1 MNNTRA
7 ATLNT
12 QYQAFDTQMGNCR
25 KCAALFARFPADPRN
40 GPAHAVPRP
49 IVSGIRPRPVM
60 LIGQAPGLTEYE
72 TGKPFQGDAGQGIRS
87 IFNDLGLPLSRFDSL
102 VYSSAVIK
110 CFPGSKLTLRA
121 GKVRED
127 VLPSAEMIHNC
138 QPFFE
143 GQIQLADPQVVVTLG
158 GLPLKTYLKLTGRR
172 VTEGRLERFVGQQE
186 NWNGRTVI
194 FFPHTSGTSRWL
206 NEPANRRLF
215 QQAKA
220 LLRTELI
227 ERGITTP

>member
-1 MNNTRA
+1 MNNQYKTFDEQMRNCNKC
-7 ATLNT
+7 ATLFS
-12 QYQAFDTQMGNCR
+12 QY
-25 KCAALFARFPADPRN
+25 PVDPRKVSV
-40 GPAHAVPRP
+40 HTVPRP
-49 IVSGIRPRPVM
+49 IVSGVRPRPVM

-87 IFNDLGLPLSRFDSL
+87 IFDELGLPRSRFDEL

-110 CFPGSKLTLRA
+110 CFPGSKLALRG

-127 VLPSAEMIHNC
+127 VLPSAEMISNC

-143 GQIQLADPQVVVTLG
+143 GQIKLADPQIIVTLG
-158 GLPLKTYLKLTGRR
+158 GLPLKAYLKLTGRK
-172 VTEGRLERFVGQQE
+172 TSEARLENFVGHQE
-186 NWNGRTVI
+186 KWNGRTVI
-194 FFPHTSGTSRWL
+194 FFPHTSGASRWL
-206 NEPANRRLF
+206 NSPDNRRLF

-227 ERGITTP
+227 ERCITTP

>member
-1 MNNTRA
+1 MTN
-7 ATLNT
+7 
-12 QYQAFDTQMGNCR
+12 QYQTFDEQMRNCR
-25 KCAALFARFPADPRN
+25 KCAALFARYPFDPRN
-40 GPAHAVPRP
+40 SSVPTEPRP
-49 IVSGIRPRPVM
+49 IVSGIRPKPVM

-72 TGKPFQGDAGQGIRS
+72 TGKPFQGDAGQGIRG
-87 IFNDLGLPLSRFDSL
+87 IFDELGLPRSRFDDL

-110 CFPGSKLTLRA
+110 CFPGSKHTLRA

-138 QPFFE
+138 QPIFE
-143 GQIQLADPQVVVTLG
+143 GQIHLADPEIVVTLG
-158 GLPLKTYLKLTGRR
+158 GLPLKAYLKLTGRKAS
-172 VTEGRLERFVGQQE
+172 EARLESFVGRQE
-186 NWNGRTVI
+186 NWNGRTVV
-194 FFPHTSGTSRWL
+194 FFPHTSGASRWL
-206 NEPANRRLF
+206 NEPVNRRLF